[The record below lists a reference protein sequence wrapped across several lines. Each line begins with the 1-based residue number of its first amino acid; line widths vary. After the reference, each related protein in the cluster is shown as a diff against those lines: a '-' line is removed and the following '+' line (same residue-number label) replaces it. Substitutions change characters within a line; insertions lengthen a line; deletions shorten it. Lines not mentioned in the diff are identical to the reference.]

1 MSRGRALYLAGG
13 KGSGQEVDTFRLTL
27 FHAPPAFIT
36 TDSGQQPTESA
47 KPPELAAPGLQ
58 AEKLAE
64 KIKWC
69 VEHQDNL
76 KEIGA
81 CARTIYEEHFTT
93 EVFENTLLG
102 YVRECMKIK
111 A

>member
-1 MSRGRALYLAGG
+1 MGHTLRMSRGRALYLAGG

-64 KIKWC
+64 ILIKYWETGVTKC
-69 VEHQDNL
+69 TFLCQMQCEARQTEASQIET
-76 KEIGA
+76 KEG
-81 CARTIYEEHFTT
+81 
-93 EVFENTLLG
+93 VL
-102 YVRECMKIK
+102 
-111 A
+111 